1 MVWTYRRHAVH
12 TRRKMTKNAVILPN
26 RKLIDPDRVGAALF
40 VLSDRHARIC
50 GPWHSHRRLQLLHVS
65 EGALSVETDA
75 ARYVIP
81 PQRGVWVAPGTRH
94 RILSRTPFWLTTC
107 YIDMD
112 HWEMAPISTCAVSV
126 DRLSDALLIA
136 VSAFGEAG
144 PDTLAEE
151 RMVEVLKDRLSAL
164 STFDLVLP
172 IPRSDRL
179 RRLTDR
185 LMTDPSRSATLAVLA
200 AEAALSER
208 TAARLFKSE
217 TGLSF
222 GTWRLHL
229 RVQAALAHLAAGSS
243 VTETAYAVGYGDVS
257 SFIEAFRTVCGQTP
271 FQAMKGRSDAAG

>member
-1 MVWTYRRHAVH
+1 MARCAYSPHDD
-12 TRRKMTKNAVILPN
+12 KNAAILPN
-26 RKLIDPDRVGAALF
+26 WKLIDPDGVGTALF
-40 VLSDRHARIC
+40 VLSDRHARIS
-50 GPWHSHRRLQLLHVS
+50 GPWHSHQRLQLLHVS
-65 EGALSVETDA
+65 EGVLSVETDA

-81 PQRGVWVAPGTRH
+81 PQRGVWIAPGTRH

-112 HWEMAPISTCAVSV
+112 HWDLAPIPTCAVSV

-144 PDTLAEE
+144 PDTPAEE
-151 RMVEVLKDRLSAL
+151 RVVEVLKDCLSAL
-164 STFDLVLP
+164 PAFDLVLP
-172 IPRSDRL
+172 LPRSDRL

-185 LMTDPSRSATLAVLA
+185 LMADPSRSGRLAVLA

-271 FQAMKGRSDAAG
+271 YRAMKGRPDGAD